1 MDEAIGKVIHFYD
14 KISVAVVRL
23 EKSLKVGDMI
33 QLKGKNGEFEQVVV
47 SMQIDHKNVETAKKG
62 DEVAIKFDQKVR
74 EGDLV
79 YKK

>member
-47 SMQIDHKNVETAKKG
+47 SMQVDHKNVETAKKG
-62 DEVAIKFDQKVR
+62 DEVAIKLDQKAR

-79 YKK
+79 CKK